1 MKRKPLRIA
10 DFQTAQEI
18 APHIAGETSHE
29 RRKRLRAASRPI
41 ILRVELTHGEPL
53 TKEEIETQ
61 LANDAKRENRKS
73 LFPPYRKPKSRAKS
87 RPSDGVYE
95 SVLVGVG
102 SGGAVSA
109 YQQRSYTPKRK

>member
-10 DFQTAQEI
+10 DYQTAQEI
-18 APHIAGETSHE
+18 APYIVGETSRE
-29 RRKRLRAASRPI
+29 RRKRLRAESRPV

-53 TKEEIETQ
+53 TKDEIEAQ
-61 LANDAKRENRKS
+61 ILLDAKRENRKS

-109 YQQRSYTPKRK
+109 FQQRSYTPKRK